1 MSKTDSSMVKFQRTL
16 IGVLSLLIIGLSN
29 KVSAQTVSNSGWSV
43 TQQTSL
49 EENNQD
55 PIVLAHKIHNYQ
67 QRIIAFA
74 ETTNQ
79 LNELATLK
87 SSFLKKQQALAAN
100 FPTAPLEASFEQINA
115 WLRQHPEEAEH
126 YQTILDSILQNLN
139 Q

>member
-1 MSKTDSSMVKFQRTL
+1 MSKTNSSMVKFQKAL
-16 IGVLSLLIIGLSN
+16 LSVFSLFCIALSGN
-29 KVSAQTVSNSGWSV
+29 VSAQTVSNSGWSV
-43 TQQTSL
+43 SQETSL
-49 EENNQD
+49 EESNQD

-79 LNELATLK
+79 LNELASLK
-87 SSFLKKQQALAAN
+87 SNFLKKQQALAAN

-115 WLRQHPEEAEH
+115 WLRQHPEEAEY